1 MHLVQLTSI
10 RQKHIGQV
18 MVREKGEIV
27 PVVSIIESRVRDTDY
42 LKNAALN
49 YP

>member
-1 MHLVQLTSI
+1 MHLVQIASI
-10 RQKHIGQV
+10 RQKRIGQV

-42 LKNAALN
+42 L
-49 YP
+49 